1 LLESEQYQVP
11 VVILAGGKAKPE
23 LQARTGQS
31 NRALVVVNGK
41 TLLEH
46 AVCAAQAVAPET
58 NIVVVGDV
66 PPSDTYSIIAD
77 QGDFV
82 GNVFAGIGAF
92 ADAPYVLLSTSDL
105 PFVTGEHFQEFVH
118 AAIDKANATNA
129 GLVWSV
135 VPVARCYARFPNVK
149 RTALKLKEGALTGGN
164 LMIVRPQSL
173 LPLKSPIA
181 AAYSARK
188 SPLRLATLLGG
199 SAIVRLLISQ
209 TVLPRVLTVALLEAQ
224 ISRLLGVAA
233 RAVLTD
239 LVEIATD
246 LDRPSD
252 FDAVGLKL

>member
-1 LLESEQYQVP
+1 MESETYQVP

-23 LQARTGQS
+23 LQALTGQS

-41 TLLEH
+41 TLLQH
-46 AVCAAQAVAPET
+46 AVCAAQAVAPK
-58 NIVVVGDV
+58 NGIVVVSDV
-66 PPSDTYSIIAD
+66 PPSGEYTIVAD

-82 GNVFAGIGAF
+82 GNVFAGIGQF

-105 PFVTGEHFQEFVH
+105 PFVTGEHFQEFVN
-118 AAIDKANATNA
+118 AAIHKADSTNA

-135 VPVARCYARFPNVK
+135 VPVAKCYARFPNVK
-149 RTALKLKEGALTGGN
+149 RTALKLKEGAFTGGN
-164 LMIVRPQSL
+164 LMLVRPQSL
-173 LPLKSPIA
+173 LPLRSHIA
-181 AAYSARK
+181 AAYAARK

-199 SAIVRLLISQ
+199 SAIMRLAISQ
-209 TVLPRVLTVALLEAQ
+209 AVLPNVLTIPLLEAQ
-224 ISRLLGVAA
+224 VSRLLGIAA

-252 FDAVGLKL
+252 FAAVGLPL